1 MLEFQRRMESSA
13 QRNNLRSLFTVKK
26 LPTDQGIRNAAIS
39 YLELL
44 SKSWQNDWQKI
55 EDLIYAKAV

>member
-1 MLEFQRRMESSA
+1 MESSA

>member
-1 MLEFQRRMESSA
+1 MKF
-13 QRNNLRSLFTVKK
+13 FIK
-26 LPTDQGIRNAAIS
+26 NAAIPNM
-39 YLELL
+39 ELL